1 MHIDF
6 VDQTLRDGQQSLWGL
21 RMRAFQAAPALP
33 FIDRTGFKVVDLT
46 GAGMFQVLLRSFRD
60 DPWASTDFL
69 IQGLPSSIVRAG
81 MRTISVIG
89 FGFVPDSI
97 VDLWIHTLSRH
108 GVKSFWIYDCLFDMG
123 TMHRVAD
130 VATEAGAQPVPAVM
144 YGLTDLHSDD
154 FFAARAGEI
163 ASWDGIETVYFEDAA
178 GVLTPERAA
187 AVLPKVKAATAGR
200 RVELHCHNTTGLAN
214 LNYIEGLRC
223 GIDILHTASRSM
235 ANGASL
241 PSTEAMLET
250 IGVLGHTHG
259 LDTAMLEPVRL
270 HFLDE
275 AAASGYETGVPNEFS
290 LLPYRHQL
298 PGGMTGTLKAQL
310 AEHGMGHRLREV
322 LDEIVI
328 VREDLGQPVM
338 ATPFSQLVGIQAVLN
353 IVAGERYKLVPDEVI
368 QYTLGHYG
376 PLMRAVEGDV
386 ADRILSQ
393 PRAADFKGWER
404 PQPSLRELR
413 QRFGLTISDEELL
426 LRAMHPDAEVDAM
439 LASGPPRTTPR
450 TKASEIVENIAELV
464 SAPRSL
470 CQMSVSLPELS
481 ITVRRNSAQPAP
493 R

>member
-33 FIDRTGFKVVDLT
+33 YLDRTGFTVVDLT
-46 GAGMFQVLLRSFRD
+46 GAGMFQVLLRTFKD

-69 IQGLPSSIVRAG
+69 IQNLPTSVLRAG

-123 TMHRVAD
+123 IMHRVAN
-130 VATEAGAQPVPAVM
+130 VALEAGAQPAPAVM
-144 YGLTDLHSDD
+144 YGLTDVHSDD

-163 ASWDGIETVYFEDAA
+163 ASWNGIETVYFEDAA

-187 AVLPKVKAATAGR
+187 TLLPKVRQATLGKR
-200 RVELHCHNTTGLAN
+200 IELHCHNTTGLAP
-214 LNYIEGLRC
+214 LNYIEAMRH

-241 PSTEAMLET
+241 PSTEMMLENVA
-250 IGVLGHTHG
+250 VLGHTHG
-259 LDTAMLEPVRL
+259 LDESMLAPVRQ
-270 HFLDE
+270 HFADE
-275 AAASGYETGVPNEFS
+275 AVASGYETGIPNEFS

-310 AEHGMGHRLREV
+310 EQHGMTQRLPEV
-322 LDEIVI
+322 LDEIMI

-353 IVAGERYKLVPDEVI
+353 IVAGERYKVVPDEVI

-376 PLMRAVEGDV
+376 PLMRPVEPDV

-404 PQPSLRELR
+404 PQPTLRELR
-413 QRFGLTISDEELL
+413 QRFGIHISDEELL
-426 LRAMHPDAEVDAM
+426 LRAMHPDSEVDAM
-439 LASGPPRTTPR
+439 LASGPPRTEPR
-450 TKASEIVENIAELV
+450 TRASELVQSIADLV
-464 SAPRSL
+464 SSPRSL
-470 CQMSVSLPELS
+470 RQLSVSLPDLS
-481 ITVRRNSAQPAP
+481 ITVRRREPAATSS
-493 R
+493 

>member
-1 MHIDF
+1 VHVDF
-6 VDQTLRDGQQSLWGL
+6 IDQTLRDGQQSLWGL

-33 FIDRTGFKVVDLT
+33 YLDRTGFKVVDLT
-46 GAGMFQVLLRSFRD
+46 GAGMFQVLLRSFHD

-69 IQGLPSSIVRAG
+69 IQGLPNSIVRAG

-89 FGFVPDSI
+89 FGFVPDSVI
-97 VDLWIHTLSRH
+97 DLWIQTLARH

-123 TMHRVAD
+123 IMHRVANVCLD
-130 VATEAGAQPVPAVM
+130 ADAQPVPSVM
-144 YGLTDLHSDD
+144 YGLTDVHTDE

-163 ASWDGIETVYFEDAA
+163 AGWDGIETVYFEDAP
-178 GVLTPERAA
+178 GVLTPERATTL
-187 AVLPKVKAATAGR
+187 LPAIKKATEGK
-200 RVELHCHNTTGLAN
+200 RVELHCHNTTGLAP
-214 LNYIEGLRC
+214 LVYIEGMKC

-259 LDTAMLEPVRL
+259 LDESMLEPVRR
-270 HFLDE
+270 HFADE
-275 AAASGYETGVPNEFS
+275 AEASGYETGIPNEFS

-298 PGGMTGTLKAQL
+298 PGGMTGTLKSQL
-310 AEHGMGHRLREV
+310 AQHGMEHRLPEV
-322 LDEIVI
+322 LDEIVL
-328 VREDLGQPVM
+328 VREELGQPVM

-376 PLMRAVEGDV
+376 PLMRQVEPDT

-404 PQPSLRELR
+404 PQPTLRELR
-413 QRFGLTISDEELL
+413 QKLGLTISDEELL
-426 LRAMHPDAEVDAM
+426 LRAMCPDSDVDAM
-439 LASGPPRTTPR
+439 LASGPPRTEPR
-450 TKASEIVENIAELV
+450 TKASELVADIADLV
-464 SAPRSL
+464 QNSRSL
-470 CQMSVSLPELS
+470 RQLSVTRPDLS
-481 ITVRRNSAQPAP
+481 ITLRRREPTAV
-493 R
+493 